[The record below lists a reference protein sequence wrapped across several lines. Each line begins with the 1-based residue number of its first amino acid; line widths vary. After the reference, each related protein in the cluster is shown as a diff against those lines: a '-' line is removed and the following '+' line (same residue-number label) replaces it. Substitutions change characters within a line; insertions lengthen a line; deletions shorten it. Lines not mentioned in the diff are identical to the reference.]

1 MVSFLIVYGTD
12 EGQTAT
18 VAEYIGTVLTDR
30 GHDVTTRYVTET
42 SDSIVDDVDAV
53 LIGSPV
59 INRKHLR
66 AVVAFVDRNR
76 EALAAKPTAFF
87 QLSFASAIPSNWARD
102 GAQEWVDAL
111 IERTGWQPDRVGLF
125 AGAVKYTR
133 YGPFTRLFFKL
144 FSAVTTGDTDT
155 SRDYEY
161 TDWDEVEAFATDF
174 AALAEQRVAADTP
187 QTDDRVAMEYKRE
200 SPPTEQARESPLTKR
215 EQESSP
221 TERKRGRRL
230 AEVGLLAG
238 LLSVVYWLV
247 RRQSV
252 RQS

>member
-18 VAEYIGTVLTDR
+18 VAEYIETVLTDR
-30 GHDVTTRYVTET
+30 GHDVTTRYVTEM
-42 SDSIVDDVDAV
+42 SDSIVDDIDAV
-53 LIGSPV
+53 LVGSPV
-59 INRKHLR
+59 INRKHLSE
-66 AVVAFVDRNR
+66 VVAFIDRNR

-87 QLSFASAIPSNWARD
+87 QLSFASAIPSDWARD
-102 GAQEWVDAL
+102 GAQEWVDDL

-161 TDWDEVEAFATDF
+161 TDWDEVEAFAADS
-174 AALAEQRVAADTP
+174 AALAERRGAVEAP
-187 QTDDRVAMEYKRE
+187 QTGTRAATEQERE
-200 SPPTEQARESPLTKR
+200 SVITEHKHESQPTKHDREST
-215 EQESSP
+215 P
-221 TERKRGRRL
+221 TERRRGRRL
-230 AEVGLLAG
+230 AEIGLLAG
-238 LLSVVYWLV
+238 FLGVVYWLV
-247 RRQSV
+247 RRQSF